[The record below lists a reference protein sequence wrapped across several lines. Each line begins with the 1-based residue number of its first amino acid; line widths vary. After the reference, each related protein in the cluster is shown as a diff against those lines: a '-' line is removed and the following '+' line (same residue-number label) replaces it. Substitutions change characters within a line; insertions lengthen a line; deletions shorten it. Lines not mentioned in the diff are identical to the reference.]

1 MKPRSILV
9 VSLVV
14 LACWL
19 IGVIYLSGSAMGA
32 RSAALDT
39 LTPESYLPLV
49 YRQPTPTPT
58 STPSPTPI
66 PYGVHILD
74 NHSSFAHRDQGYS
87 VVGQIFN
94 NTDKYLWNVQVR
106 AKFYNSK
113 HEKVNT
119 LTYTYLFTIYPRSKI
134 CFALDE
140 GVQSISKWSYYV
152 FQPLSY
158 WDDGSAGPD
167 ISAHDVNG
175 QAIGDRYY
183 VSGRVRNDDTA
194 PLDPLWVQATLRD
207 KNKVVLDCR
216 SLYDW
221 TGPLYP
227 DLYAAFDIEFSLRKD
242 GYGSVRDYRLDVKAD
257 EAHR

>member
-19 IGVIYLSGSAMGA
+19 IGIIYLSGNAMGA
-32 RSAALDT
+32 RSATLDT

-58 STPSPTPI
+58 PKPSPTPI

-119 LTYTYLFTIYPRSKI
+119 LSYTYLFTIYPRSKI

-140 GVQSISKWSYYV
+140 GAQSINEWSYYE

-158 WDDGSAGPD
+158 WDDGSAGPA
-167 ISAHDVNG
+167 IEPYEVNPSEI
-175 QAIGDRYY
+175 ADRYY
-183 VSGRVRNDDTA
+183 VSGRVCNEDTV

-207 KNKVVLDCR
+207 KNKVILDCR

-221 TGPLYP
+221 TGPINP
-227 DLYAAFDIEFSLRKD
+227 PNCAPFSIEFRMRED
-242 GYGSVRDYRLDVKAD
+242 GYGNVHDYRLDVKAD

>member
-14 LACWL
+14 LAGWL
-19 IGVIYLSGSAMGA
+19 IAVIYLSGNAMEA
-32 RSAALDT
+32 LSAAPAT
-39 LTPESYLPLV
+39 VEPESYLPLV
-49 YRQPTPTPT
+49 YLQPTPTPT
-58 STPSPTPI
+58 PTPTATPI

-74 NHSSFAHRDQGYS
+74 NHSSFAHPSQGYS
-87 VVGQIFN
+87 VVGQVFN
-94 NTDKYLWNVQVR
+94 NTDNYIWNVQVG
-106 AKFYNSK
+106 AKFYNSQNK
-113 HEKVNT
+113 VVNT

-140 GVQSISKWSYYV
+140 WADSINWSYYQ

-158 WDDGSAGPD
+158 WDDGSAGPAV
-167 ISAHDVNG
+167 SAHDVNAS
-175 QAIGDRYY
+175 AIGDRYY
-183 VSGRVRNDDTA
+183 VSGRVRNDHDA

-207 KNKVVLDCR
+207 KNKVILDCR

-227 DLYAAFDIEFSLRKD
+227 TLYAAFDIEFSLRKD
-242 GYGSVRDYRLDVKAD
+242 GYGTVYDYRLDVKAD